1 MTTVSRPRKLRN
13 QATLP
18 PRRWPV
24 HNPRGFTLVEVLV
37 ALAIVAVSLISASQ
51 VGGAWVLNAN
61 RQWQYQLAQVCAD
74 NALIALRL
82 SPQLPGM
89 GERNIDCTQ
98 AEREL
103 RVVLTVRPT
112 PNPSF
117 RRVEAQVWEAQ
128 TPLIRVQTVIGRY

>member
-1 MTTVSRPRKLRN
+1 MKSRRPSH
-13 QATLP
+13 
-18 PRRWPV
+18 PRRPTFA
-24 HNPRGFTLVEVLV
+24 GFTLVEVLV

-82 SPQLPGM
+82 SSQLPGM
-89 GERNIDCTQ
+89 GERSIECTQ
-98 AEREL
+98 AQREM
-103 RVVLTVRPT
+103 RVELTVRAT

-117 RRVEAQVWEAQ
+117 RRVEAQVFEAQ

>member
-1 MTTVSRPRKLRN
+1 MQPPHPT
-13 QATLP
+13 P
-18 PRRWPV
+18 PRRPK
-24 HNPRGFTLVEVLV
+24 PPGFTLVEVLV

-82 SPQLPGM
+82 SSQLPGL
-89 GERNIDCTQ
+89 GERSIDCTQ
-98 AEREL
+98 AQREM
-103 RVVLTVRPT
+103 RVALTVRAT

-117 RRVEAQVWEAQ
+117 RRVEAQVFEAQ

>member
-1 MTTVSRPRKLRN
+1 MKPSRP
-13 QATLP
+13 TPP
-18 PRRWPV
+18 PRPK
-24 HNPRGFTLVEVLV
+24 PPGFTLVEVLV

-82 SPQLPGM
+82 SSQLPGL
-89 GERNIDCTQ
+89 GERSIDCTQ
-98 AEREL
+98 TQREM
-103 RVVLTVRPT
+103 RVLLTVRAT

-117 RRVEAQVWEAQ
+117 RRVEAQVFEAQ

>member
-1 MTTVSRPRKLRN
+1 MQPHRP
-13 QATLP
+13 TP
-18 PRRWPV
+18 PRRPK
-24 HNPRGFTLVEVLV
+24 PPGFTLVEVLV

-82 SPQLPGM
+82 SSQLPGM
-89 GERNIDCTQ
+89 GERSIDCTQ
-98 AEREL
+98 AQREM
-103 RVVLTVRPT
+103 RVALTVRAT

-117 RRVEAQVWEAQ
+117 RRVEAQVFEAQ

>member
-1 MTTVSRPRKLRN
+1 MKSRRPPQLRRPSF
-13 QATLP
+13 A
-18 PRRWPV
+18 
-24 HNPRGFTLVEVLV
+24 GFTLVEVLV

-51 VGGAWVLNAN
+51 VGGSWVLNAN

-82 SPQLPGM
+82 SSQLPGL
-89 GERNIDCTQ
+89 GERSIDCTQ
-98 AEREL
+98 AQREM
-103 RVVLTVRPT
+103 RVALTVRAT

-117 RRVEAQVWEAQ
+117 RRVEAQVFEAQ

>member
-1 MTTVSRPRKLRN
+1 MKSRRPSH
-13 QATLP
+13 
-18 PRRWPV
+18 PRRPTFA
-24 HNPRGFTLVEVLV
+24 GFTLVEVLV

-82 SPQLPGM
+82 SSQLPGL
-89 GERNIDCTQ
+89 GERNVDGTQ
-98 AEREL
+98 AQREM
-103 RVVLTVRPT
+103 RVVLTVRAT

-117 RRVEAQVWEAQ
+117 RRVEAQVFEAQ

>member
-1 MTTVSRPRKLRN
+1 MKFSCP
-13 QATLP
+13 AT
-18 PRRWPV
+18 PRRPK
-24 HNPRGFTLVEVLV
+24 PPGFTLVEVLV

-82 SPQLPGM
+82 SSQLPGL
-89 GERNIDCTQ
+89 GERSIDCTQ
-98 AEREL
+98 AQSDM
-103 RVVLTVRPT
+103 RVVLTVRAT

-117 RRVEAQVWEAQ
+117 RRVEAQVFEAQ

>member
-1 MTTVSRPRKLRN
+1 MRPPETT
-13 QATLP
+13 P
-18 PRRWPV
+18 PRRTMP
-24 HNPRGFTLVEVLV
+24 PGFTLVEVLV

-82 SPQLPGM
+82 SSQLPGM
-89 GERNIDCTQ
+89 GERSIECTQ
-98 AEREL
+98 AQREM
-103 RVVLTVRPT
+103 RVELTVRAT

-117 RRVEAQVWEAQ
+117 RRVEAQVFEAQ

>member
-1 MTTVSRPRKLRN
+1 M
-13 QATLP
+13 P
-18 PRRWPV
+18 P
-24 HNPRGFTLVEVLV
+24 GFTLVEVLV

-82 SPQLPGM
+82 SSQLPGM
-89 GERNIDCTQ
+89 GERSIDCTQ
-98 AEREL
+98 AQREM
-103 RVVLTVRPT
+103 RVVLTVRAT

-117 RRVEAQVWEAQ
+117 RRVEAQVIEAQ

>member
-1 MTTVSRPRKLRN
+1 MK
-13 QATLP
+13 
-18 PRRWPV
+18 PRRPATARLA
-24 HNPRGFTLVEVLV
+24 PGFTLVEVLV

-82 SPQLPGM
+82 SSQLPGL
-89 GERNIDCTQ
+89 GERSIDCTQ
-98 AEREL
+98 AQREM
-103 RVVLTVRPT
+103 RVALTVRAT

-117 RRVEAQVWEAQ
+117 RRVEAQVFEAQ

>member
-1 MTTVSRPRKLRN
+1 MK
-13 QATLP
+13 
-18 PRRWPV
+18 PRRPATARQA
-24 HNPRGFTLVEVLV
+24 PGFTLVEVLV

-51 VGGAWVLNAN
+51 AGGAWVLNAN

-82 SPQLPGM
+82 SSQLPGM
-89 GERNIDCTQ
+89 GESSIDCTQ
-98 AEREL
+98 AQREM
-103 RVVLTVRPT
+103 RVVLTVRAT

-117 RRVEAQVWEAQ
+117 RRIEAQVFEAQ

>member
-1 MTTVSRPRKLRN
+1 MMPPGTTPTRR
-13 QATLP
+13 TMP
-18 PRRWPV
+18 P
-24 HNPRGFTLVEVLV
+24 GFTLVEVLV

-82 SPQLPGM
+82 SSQLPGM
-89 GERNIDCTQ
+89 GERSIECTQ
-98 AEREL
+98 AQREM
-103 RVVLTVRPT
+103 RVELTVRAT

-117 RRVEAQVWEAQ
+117 RRVEAQVFEAQ

>member
-1 MTTVSRPRKLRN
+1 M
-13 QATLP
+13 QP
-18 PRRWPV
+18 PRPTPQRRPK
-24 HNPRGFTLVEVLV
+24 PPGFTLVEVLV

-82 SPQLPGM
+82 SSQLPGL
-89 GERNIDCTQ
+89 GERSIDCTQ
-98 AEREL
+98 AQREM
-103 RVVLTVRPT
+103 RVALTVRAT

-117 RRVEAQVWEAQ
+117 RRVEAQVFEAQ

>member
-1 MTTVSRPRKLRN
+1 MNSIRP
-13 QATLP
+13 TP
-18 PRRWPV
+18 PRP
-24 HNPRGFTLVEVLV
+24 PKPPGFTLVEVLV

-82 SPQLPGM
+82 SSQLPGM
-89 GERNIDCTQ
+89 GESSIDCTQ
-98 AEREL
+98 AQREM
-103 RVVLTVRPT
+103 RVVLTGRAT

-117 RRVEAQVWEAQ
+117 RRVEAQVFEAQ

>member
-1 MTTVSRPRKLRN
+1 MQPPRP
-13 QATLP
+13 TP
-18 PRRWPV
+18 PRRPK
-24 HNPRGFTLVEVLV
+24 PPGFTLVEVLV

-51 VGGAWVLNAN
+51 VGGSWVLNAN

-82 SPQLPGM
+82 SSQLPGL
-89 GERNIDCTQ
+89 GERSIDCTQ
-98 AEREL
+98 AQREM
-103 RVVLTVRPT
+103 RVALTVRAT

-117 RRVEAQVWEAQ
+117 RRVEAQVFEAQ

>member
-1 MTTVSRPRKLRN
+1 MKPPRP
-13 QATLP
+13 TP
-18 PRRWPV
+18 PRRPK
-24 HNPRGFTLVEVLV
+24 PPGFTLVEVLV

-82 SPQLPGM
+82 SSQLPGL
-89 GERNIDCTQ
+89 GERSIDCTQ
-98 AEREL
+98 AQREM
-103 RVVLTVRPT
+103 RVALTVRAT

-117 RRVEAQVWEAQ
+117 RRVEAQVFEAQ

>member
-1 MTTVSRPRKLRN
+1 MKPSRPI
-13 QATLP
+13 P
-18 PRRWPV
+18 PRRPKV
-24 HNPRGFTLVEVLV
+24 PGFTLVEVLV

-82 SPQLPGM
+82 SSQLPGM
-89 GERNIDCTQ
+89 GERSVDCTQ
-98 AEREL
+98 AQRDM
-103 RVVLTVRPT
+103 RVVLTVRAT

-117 RRVEAQVWEAQ
+117 RRVEAQVFEAQ
-128 TPLIRVQTVIGRY
+128 TPLLRVQTVIGRY

>member
-13 QATLP
+13 QVTPP

-89 GERNIDCTQ
+89 GERSIDCTQ

>member
-89 GERNIDCTQ
+89 GERSIDCTQ

>member
-1 MTTVSRPRKLRN
+1 MQPPRP
-13 QATLP
+13 TP
-18 PRRWPV
+18 PRRPK
-24 HNPRGFTLVEVLV
+24 PPGFTLVEVLV

-82 SPQLPGM
+82 SSQLPGL
-89 GERNIDCTQ
+89 GERSIDCTQ
-98 AEREL
+98 AQREM
-103 RVVLTVRPT
+103 RVALTVRAT
-112 PNPSF
+112 PNPTF
-117 RRVEAQVWEAQ
+117 RRVEAQVFEAQ

>member
-13 QATLP
+13 QATRP

-89 GERNIDCTQ
+89 GERSIDCTQ

>member
-1 MTTVSRPRKLRN
+1 MMPPGTT
-13 QATLP
+13 P
-18 PRRWPV
+18 PRRTMP
-24 HNPRGFTLVEVLV
+24 PGFTLVEVLV

-82 SPQLPGM
+82 SSQLPGL
-89 GERNIDCTQ
+89 GERSIDCTQ
-98 AEREL
+98 AQREM
-103 RVVLTVRPT
+103 RVALTVRAT

-117 RRVEAQVWEAQ
+117 RRVEAQVFEAQ

>member
-1 MTTVSRPRKLRN
+1 
-13 QATLP
+13 
-18 PRRWPV
+18 
-24 HNPRGFTLVEVLV
+24 
-37 ALAIVAVSLISASQ
+37 

-82 SPQLPGM
+82 SSQLPGL
-89 GERNIDCTQ
+89 GERSIDCTQ
-98 AEREL
+98 AQREM
-103 RVVLTVRPT
+103 RVALTVRAT

-117 RRVEAQVWEAQ
+117 RRVEAQVFEAQ

>member
-1 MTTVSRPRKLRN
+1 MRPPGTTPTRR
-13 QATLP
+13 TMP
-18 PRRWPV
+18 P
-24 HNPRGFTLVEVLV
+24 GFTLVEVLV

-82 SPQLPGM
+82 SSQLPGM
-89 GERNIDCTQ
+89 GERSIDCTQ
-98 AEREL
+98 AQREM
-103 RVVLTVRPT
+103 RVALTVRAT

-117 RRVEAQVWEAQ
+117 RRVEAQVFEAQ

>member
-1 MTTVSRPRKLRN
+1 MKSRRPSH
-13 QATLP
+13 
-18 PRRWPV
+18 PRRPTFA
-24 HNPRGFTLVEVLV
+24 GFTLVEVLV

-82 SPQLPGM
+82 SSQLPGL
-89 GERNIDCTQ
+89 GERNVDCTQ
-98 AEREL
+98 SQRDM
-103 RVVLTVRPT
+103 RVVLTVRAT

-117 RRVEAQVWEAQ
+117 RRVEAQVFEAQ
-128 TPLIRVQTVIGRY
+128 TPLLRVQTVIGRY

>member
-1 MTTVSRPRKLRN
+1 MRPPG
-13 QATLP
+13 TP
-18 PRRWPV
+18 HPRRTMP
-24 HNPRGFTLVEVLV
+24 PGFTLVEVLV

-82 SPQLPGM
+82 SSQLPGL
-89 GERNIDCTQ
+89 GERSIDCTQ
-98 AEREL
+98 AQREM
-103 RVVLTVRPT
+103 RVALTVRAT

-117 RRVEAQVWEAQ
+117 RRVEAQVFEAQ